1 MKMKRWS
8 ILLVL
13 LITVAVIAAGCGGS
27 DGAATGGD
35 PGTGQGGP
43 VGQAE
48 SAACAANRNMITSA
62 LRQYDAIE
70 GSTPTSIQALVPDYL
85 QSVPSC
91 PSGGRYTVKGN
102 TVTCSVHGQ

>member
-1 MKMKRWS
+1 MKRWS

-13 LITVAVIAAGCGGS
+13 LVAVAVIAAGCGGS
-27 DGAATGGD
+27 DNAATGGD
-35 PGTGQGGP
+35 SGTGQQGGP

-48 SAACAANRNMITSA
+48 AAACAANRNMITSA

-85 QSVPSC
+85 QSVPAC

-102 TVTCSVHGQ
+102 TVTCSVHGS